1 MLETINRLA
10 LSKKSPFDYQFS
22 MIELE
27 SASDN
32 YRWLND
38 ALRDA
43 INRTKFHYCRY
54 YHRDA
59 VFESSKAD

>member
-43 INRTKFHYCRY
+43 INRTKYDSMYLLH
-54 YHRDA
+54 
-59 VFESSKAD
+59 